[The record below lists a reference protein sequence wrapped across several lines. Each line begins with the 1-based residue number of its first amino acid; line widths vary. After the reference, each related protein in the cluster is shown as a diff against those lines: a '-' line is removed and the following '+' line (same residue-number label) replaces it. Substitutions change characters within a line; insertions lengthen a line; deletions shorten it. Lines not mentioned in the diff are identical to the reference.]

1 MKTLIKIWKIGVLLL
16 FASIT
21 VTALSCS
28 SDGGTEPAPGQP
40 EEPQYSE
47 DEALEF
53 NNAMANLQ
61 ALNQP
66 DESPIE
72 ETNSSDPE
80 RDVADTTLEC
90 YTKTYS
96 GAPGFDEMFT
106 LDPTTDVIY
115 PGALLNGESI
125 TSGEYIGI
133 NASRAPI
140 TVSTSLSNI
149 SGSPSIV
156 IEDPNQLSEVRAGI
170 NELLSRE
177 VTGATPAQVSL
188 DITEVH
194 SEQHMSVAIGAN
206 YRGVTKKVSADLQF
220 NGSSYKHTYVLKFI
234 QRYFTLDLNS
244 PGQDPS
250 DLFTDLPD
258 INSLGAANPVYV
270 SSVTYGRMVLYTV
283 ESNATM
289 SEVKLAFDASVGST
303 DGSID
308 AEYQQIMNSSNIKA
322 MIIGGS
328 GDGAVQA
335 INGPDEVYNFISEG
349 GNYSPDSPGAP
360 LAYKLRFVKEGF
372 PVARVILATE
382 YQVRECD
389 LAYPEYLVTI
399 DRITGTQ
406 PSDTEVYGTLRVK
419 MRVGGVYLDAN
430 GNGVDDGTT
439 WSRDSSN
446 FVDVQN
452 DKTYT
457 VGQSYT
463 FKPYRPNMAI
473 DHVEYYGNLWDYN
486 GLLPD
491 GNLGSHTG
499 TVKLED
505 LDINDEVTETL
516 SFNAGITAHF
526 KFVRIK

>member
-1 MKTLIKIWKIGVLLL
+1 MKTLIKLWNPFPVVLYTFLIL
-16 FASIT
+16 
-21 VTALSCS
+21 TALSCS
-28 SDGGTEPAPGQP
+28 SDGGTEPAPEQP
-40 EEPQYSE
+40 EQPQFSE
-47 DEALEF
+47 DEAATF
-53 NNAMANLQ
+53 NNAVANLQ

-66 DESPIE
+66 EESPIE
-72 ETNSSDPE
+72 ETDSSEPN
-80 RDVADTTLEC
+80 RDAEDTALEC
-90 YTKTYS
+90 FTKTYS

-115 PGALLNGESI
+115 PGALLKGESI
-125 TSGEYIGI
+125 TSGEYVGI

-140 TVSTSLSNI
+140 TISTSLSNI
-149 SGSPSIV
+149 NGSPSIV

-170 NELLSRE
+170 NELLNRE

-188 DITEVH
+188 DITEVY
-194 SEQHMSVAIGAN
+194 SEQHMSAAIGAN
-206 YRGVTKKVSADLQF
+206 YRGVTKKVSADLEF
-220 NGSSYKHTYVLKFI
+220 NASSYNHTYVLKFI

-244 PGQDPS
+244 PGRNPS
-250 DLFTDLPD
+250 DLFTDLPN
-258 INSLGAANPVYV
+258 ISSLGVANPVYV

-283 ESNATM
+283 ESNASM
-289 SEVKLAFDASVGST
+289 SEVKLAFDASVGSS

-308 AEYQQIMNSSNIKA
+308 AEYQEIMNSSNIKA
-322 MIIGGS
+322 LIIGGS

-372 PVARVILATE
+372 PVARVVLATE
-382 YQVRECD
+382 YQVRQCD

-406 PSDTEVYGTLRVK
+406 PSDTEVNGTLRVR
-419 MRVGGVYLDAN
+419 MRVGGAYLDAN
-430 GNGVDDGTT
+430 NNGLNDGTT
-439 WSRDSSN
+439 WSRDTSN

-473 DHVEYYGNLWDYN
+473 DHVEYYGDLYDYN
-486 GLLPD
+486 GFGLNAD
-491 GNLGSHTG
+491 LGSHTG
-499 TVKLED
+499 TIKLEN
-505 LDINDEVTETL
+505 LILNQEVERTL

-526 KFVRIK
+526 KMVRIK